1 MPSTPL
7 MEIEMD
13 YNVNKEERT
22 LNYVNSLKKGVW
34 RGDSRSCEQRGIIY
48 SGPTLTRPV
57 NMNDN
62 QSTPQPIKTTDTST
76 QPIQEPET
84 VNDNQQPMENAD
96 TPANQVQTSPVKI
109 PSNNAVIQQ
118 NDESNKS
125 VENSNSNQPIRF
137 NLTNSQPIRLSS
149 SSSSDS
155 SDHSKRTTWGQVKN
169 TSPKKTKKDKQDIDE
184 KESGSPH
191 HSPTKHKNCKAMT
204 SWKDISPSK
213 SASSSDLEHSC
224 HSNQSTDCTH
234 RIFRFSSSRSLKD
247 LNESTSSSNTDNE
260 AQKPKDVENVNK
272 DKEVKTCCKN
282 ECGSPCKKS
291 GVCKCVKKCNVCC
304 HDKQEKQISPD
315 NQNALV
321 NSQTSSNDNGSP
333 KRERRDPND
342 DNCDNDY
349 FYDEDFSV
357 QFDTNLRETSVTPI
371 ESDPNTTILDF
382 PNMVTGSYLRF
393 NGGSSNV
400 SFNNSK
406 ASSQNA
412 SVNTLKVSNTDNTID
427 LAAQYEAGQYDSE
440 NSGNSGSH
448 VSTMEIDSSD
458 QNMLGSS
465 DLIDL
470 SDGPLF
476 TPTPS
481 NSRNEESCDSLD
493 GKGEGQV
500 EKGQGEGQDSDMSGS
515 NGSSSDTNLNVNCNT
530 RKEEYFLS
538 FDGSNSKVSGSETDI
553 SLSFTSHDSYQG
565 HWMQSETSQGSHDL
579 HCNGCHGEGHEA
591 SNEVSGSEGQEEST
605 DSFHICFNKLSP
617 RHKSGQYVAR
627 ENLTGR
633 VMKRLVTV
641 KESSPEHGNSS
652 EDENTRTST
661 TLTAGSKTVSS
672 VSPQMS
678 LKKRNLKPICQ
689 PVGKVNVEGHCHS
702 NLAVGQKEGKPEQL
716 YLVGIGKPLEI
727 LRKASV
733 HSHSLPPKSKLVSW
747 KQVKNIKNDSSKCQS
762 LPEIPTCTSWEDIA
776 ALKCRKLADVS
787 ESFHNKRHSASLL
800 EFYQR
805 MKSESNPVSPDTM
818 NNLEQI
824 LWPNF
829 ISQKVKSGE
838 LTDSSGSSQ
847 ECPHCLGKLQGVEL
861 ADSGTKAYTNKRIF
875 DWLKMECSGSLK
887 DSNRPSSLAC
897 QTCLIPECSTKETLI
912 SPQTVTLWC
921 GTKTVGSQFPP
932 KTKDCAIQ
940 TFVNLQNSN
949 DNLNLNDKF
958 MNCVKKDQALQTSDF
973 EEEEILSILSD
984 NFEDFNFLK
993 SNERSAKELI
1003 SCPDLKY
1010 FENDLKN
1017 KSAKIQRSK
1026 SAEGYRNPNASQ
1038 PVPHE
1043 YASGVGRSRSVGRL
1057 GERSSS
1063 VSCRRRMGI
1072 SKHYSQQSLPDIAFL
1087 TSSISIDK
1095 EESRDSLF
1103 DIMKLD
1109 LPYPVTIA
1117 PKTELEQFNIY
1128 KQSSGP
1134 CHHHHDNKK
1143 PSICQNSQSQ
1153 PQQQLKEQQLQ
1164 NIKTKCC
1171 INIAK
1176 LSLKSDPD
1184 SASSSSGISTSS
1196 ASSGIDPGYC
1206 DCRSRSLES
1215 PENDLERLIF
1225 FPPHTEEKIKIAKD
1239 CCNAR
1244 RKAQS
1249 VPSRLSECANAN
1261 GYETKFTKYANEAR
1275 PLVAKVQCQGSK
1287 GQCRISAKWIS
1298 GNKNVE
1304 GEVAADNLYALEEEQ
1319 TPVASPDG
1327 PVYHR
1332 DSGCYENSCHDATC
1346 NHDNSSCGLY
1356 GGGETDF
1363 TESEFYQ
1370 AVEND
1375 RMIVVGNGYYA
1386 GVAMDIDSNSSSG
1399 SSIPNG
1405 DRKPLKS
1412 CLRKRNRTL
1421 RSTRS
1426 MSATDTMTL
1435 NFDDIEAKVRNH
1447 RHSYGCDEVYIV
1459 QDEHGQMMMYQADD
1473 SAEPVMFYL
1482 GKDGECHM
1490 TEGQRNHLENFGSLA
1505 NFNIE
1510 AADSIHASDDSST
1523 DKEGNG
1529 KRKSVSFASEVSI
1542 QSISPAA
1549 SPRKQQTAENG
1560 SQSEADTQE
1569 VESDKQEL
1577 TSDKQE
1583 VTSQKETEK
1592 EIEDTSPEKGKP
1604 LSPEAGACSLDESCQ
1619 GDSSST
1625 DSAPSEFHVTMD
1637 TNDNLWFEDVMLEKI
1652 GLLESISKASD
1663 VLVAHFATST
1673 STFDKLRLGNTTET
1687 PVLGDIVIT
1696 RLCTAITAVLQ
1707 DGLKHHLAGFQ
1718 MFGSVQVTVW
1728 KVVEASVEIVPQT
1741 RSLCD
1746 LVQKVKQTS
1755 YLATHQQK
1763 FDAFVFGLL
1772 NLRVLDFWMSY
1783 LRQKEEQ
1790 LAKFYN
1796 SGAILVHSPTALKK
1810 HYDDMITSLGK
1821 MSVLPFHLDM
1831 TFIKEKA
1838 LTDSKFKSQEMTNS
1852 DTGMVEVAANQNA
1865 DVDTPTNLTP
1875 SRSRP
1880 SMLDFSASKALNW
1893 LANATISRMQ
1903 SSVDVTDSKFKTSDS
1918 TNESTD
1924 SDCSTNQVPELT
1936 NVLDDNDEVISK
1948 TIKPKYELSE
1958 SQRQLYSDAK
1968 LSQLDVDPF
1977 ISQNE
1982 SLRSSISS
1990 ATGFTSLFSTLSAR
2004 LGENKSNQSR
2014 SGEQSISQ
2022 SLTQSMTSSA
2032 SSLMLRLTGIKLGSS
2047 QKTYKKGVTDYSFQD
2062 EITKNEP
2069 VKSENPDMKVNQS
2082 DNAENPANENEA
2094 SKKAVN
2100 EEKGDK
2106 EIEVK
2111 FREKKPDAQ
2120 ACENRN
2126 KRVSFDIVKMFDK
2139 LLLPGSNPEG
2149 KPTQPKP
2156 VSKIPVPKNRWS
2168 WNFGITKS
2176 TSPAISENQSTL
2188 SKASTDTDL
2197 KTQQLTTTKENQSKN
2212 RGKTTDSPRR
2222 NEHFPKHGPKPAST
2236 DNKLRKG
2243 SRTSTKTTA
2252 SRVSAPPKPPRLV
2265 QSETDSKKSTPV
2277 HQARNKSMATL

>member
-1 MPSTPL
+1 
-7 MEIEMD
+7 
-13 YNVNKEERT
+13 
-22 LNYVNSLKKGVW
+22 GVW

-672 VSPQMS
+672 
-678 LKKRNLKPICQ
+678 
-689 PVGKVNVEGHCHS
+689 
-702 NLAVGQKEGKPEQL
+702 
-716 YLVGIGKPLEI
+716 
-727 LRKASV
+727 
-733 HSHSLPPKSKLVSW
+733 
-747 KQVKNIKNDSSKCQS
+747 
-762 LPEIPTCTSWEDIA
+762 
-776 ALKCRKLADVS
+776 
-787 ESFHNKRHSASLL
+787 
-800 EFYQR
+800 
-805 MKSESNPVSPDTM
+805 
-818 NNLEQI
+818 
-824 LWPNF
+824 
-829 ISQKVKSGE
+829 
-838 LTDSSGSSQ
+838 
-847 ECPHCLGKLQGVEL
+847 
-861 ADSGTKAYTNKRIF
+861 
-875 DWLKMECSGSLK
+875 
-887 DSNRPSSLAC
+887 
-897 QTCLIPECSTKETLI
+897 
-912 SPQTVTLWC
+912 
-921 GTKTVGSQFPP
+921 
-932 KTKDCAIQ
+932 
-940 TFVNLQNSN
+940 
-949 DNLNLNDKF
+949 
-958 MNCVKKDQALQTSDF
+958 
-973 EEEEILSILSD
+973 
-984 NFEDFNFLK
+984 
-993 SNERSAKELI
+993 
-1003 SCPDLKY
+1003 
-1010 FENDLKN
+1010 
-1017 KSAKIQRSK
+1017 
-1026 SAEGYRNPNASQ
+1026 
-1038 PVPHE
+1038 
-1043 YASGVGRSRSVGRL
+1043 
-1057 GERSSS
+1057 
-1063 VSCRRRMGI
+1063 
-1072 SKHYSQQSLPDIAFL
+1072 
-1087 TSSISIDK
+1087 
-1095 EESRDSLF
+1095 
-1103 DIMKLD
+1103 
-1109 LPYPVTIA
+1109 
-1117 PKTELEQFNIY
+1117 
-1128 KQSSGP
+1128 SSGP

-1625 DSAPSEFHVTMD
+1625 DSAPSEFH
-1637 TNDNLWFEDVMLEKI
+1637 
-1652 GLLESISKASD
+1652 
-1663 VLVAHFATST
+1663 
-1673 STFDKLRLGNTTET
+1673 LRLGNTTET

-1755 YLATHQQK
+1755 YLATHQQ
-1763 FDAFVFGLL
+1763 

-2032 SSLMLRLTGIKLGSS
+2032 SSLMLRLTG
-2047 QKTYKKGVTDYSFQD
+2047 VTDYSFQD

-2277 HQARNKSMATL
+2277 HQARNKSMATLTPIVKCLVCVQF